1 MAPTFSAFQLEE
13 GGQATAMWL
22 NWRPE
27 SSSQNLEPKW
37 LEPHCIYT
45 YMFIIVYI
53 YILYMRLSL
62 PFLLLSSLRL
72 SADSHESGLLAKKE
86 NPVHCLLTS
95 ILHSPAGMR
104 GLSL

>member
-53 YILYMRLSL
+53 YIIYEAQS
-62 PFLLLSSLRL
+62 PFFAAVKPEAVS
-72 SADSHESGLLAKKE
+72 
-86 NPVHCLLTS
+86 
-95 ILHSPAGMR
+95 
-104 GLSL
+104 

>member
-1 MAPTFSAFQLEE
+1 MKPSFLSRAAKP
-13 GGQATAMWL
+13 G
-22 NWRPE
+22 
-27 SSSQNLEPKW
+27 EP
-37 LEPHCIYT
+37 PHMSKDI
-45 YMFIIVYI
+45 
-53 YILYMRLSL
+53 MRLSL
-62 PFLLLSSLRL
+62 PFSLLSSLRL

>member
-1 MAPTFSAFQLEE
+1 
-13 GGQATAMWL
+13 
-22 NWRPE
+22 
-27 SSSQNLEPKW
+27 
-37 LEPHCIYT
+37 
-45 YMFIIVYI
+45 
-53 YILYMRLSL
+53 MRLSL